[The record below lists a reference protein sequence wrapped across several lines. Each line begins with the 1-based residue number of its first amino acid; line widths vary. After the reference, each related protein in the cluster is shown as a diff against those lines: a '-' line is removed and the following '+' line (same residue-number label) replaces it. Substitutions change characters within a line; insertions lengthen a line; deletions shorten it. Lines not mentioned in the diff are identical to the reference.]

1 MRHLPGRWGGGTV
14 GEQARTR
21 DWMLALQGKFFTLSE
36 GSQLR
41 NGHSGAHFT
50 GAEWAS
56 YLTKPG
62 GGRMQDWA
70 ACDYSDFLNCL
81 LCSGLSDRAEQ
92 KTHLR
97 TWTETHGSWGWEAV
111 QLSHLGSLHIL
122 RISQQLCYFTPHTPQ
137 PWASTQ
143 GHSIPSQRESPRQRW
158 GLMLSPQP
166 GPKAPHAGCVPS
178 PVPQPTGNIMDVSP
192 PPEGPSGD
200 TNPSRSEA
208 SLSRPCHI
216 GWQSCW
222 FGLLGSWCSWDM
234 PAKPTH
240 ASWRL
245 QIRCEHNLAR
255 FLLFHSKI

>member
-1 MRHLPGRWGGGTV
+1 
-14 GEQARTR
+14 
-21 DWMLALQGKFFTLSE
+21 MLALQGKFFTLSE

-41 NGHSGAHFT
+41 NGHSGAHLT
-50 GAEWAS
+50 GAEWVS

-122 RISQQLCYFTPHTPQ
+122 RISQQLCYFTLHNPPALGFHIGPQ
-137 PWASTQ
+137 
-143 GHSIPSQRESPRQRW
+143 HSSPRQRW
-158 GLMLSPQP
+158 GLMLSPRP

-208 SLSRPCHI
+208 SLSRPRSHWATVMLIWTSWVLVFLRHACKTHTR
-216 GWQSCW
+216 
-222 FGLLGSWCSWDM
+222 LLEAADTMWTQPC
-234 PAKPTH
+234 
-240 ASWRL
+240 
-245 QIRCEHNLAR
+245 
-255 FLLFHSKI
+255 